1 VFVKAKHVTR
11 RIKVITRFPKEEFVG
26 TGFSKDLFLP
36 FFLLFLSF
44 PTSTEPTSLL
54 PKGFWSGEALSG
66 SSSVEALL

>member
-54 PKGFWSGEALSG
+54 PKGF
-66 SSSVEALL
+66 